1 MYLSCWHGM
10 RDTRACKHTQIIATC
25 STLDASPL
33 LEALVGVR
41 EDTIHSL
48 CNFHLV
54 GVREDTIHSLCIFD
68 LVGIREDTIHSHLGD
83 RAGLQC
89 FTE

>member
-1 MYLSCWHGM
+1 MAGPILMHFMHLLSMHS
-10 RDTRACKHTQIIATC
+10 DF
-25 STLDASPL
+25 
-33 LEALVGVR
+33 VGIR

-48 CNFHLV
+48 CVFDLV

-68 LVGIREDTIHSHLGD
+68 LVGVREDTIHSHLGG

-89 FTE
+89 FTD